1 MNAENNA
8 VVPRRRG
15 QEILKEMLLA
25 ERHELASTPL
35 TPRRREEIAACD
47 RLLFKLALLVE
58 LEPVR

>member
-15 QEILKEMLLA
+15 QEVLKEMLLA

-47 RLLFKLALLVE
+47 RLLERLARLMESLH
-58 LEPVR
+58 